1 MKKITVQIR
10 KTNDFIRLCNK
21 AHEAGMKAG
30 YEVRPTPMIVSEAD
44 IQGNRIGKSWYV
56 DDGACG
62 FAWIAFKGNTAFGK
76 WAKAQ
81 GIARPHYPS
90 GLCVWVGEFGQS
102 VDRKSAYAGAY
113 AQVLR
118 DAGIDAYADSRLD

>member
-1 MKKITVQIR
+1 MKVTLTHIR
-10 KTNDFIRLCNK
+10 KTNGFIRLCNK

-30 YEVRPTPMIVSEAD
+30 YEVRPTPVIVSEAD
-44 IQGNRIGKSWYV
+44 LQGNLIGKSWYV

-81 GIARPHYPS
+81 GIARSHYPS

-102 VDRKSAYAGAY
+102 VDRKSAYAEAY

-118 DAGIDAYADSRLD
+118 EAGIDASSGSRLD